1 MVATFSHTAV
11 VAEPKC
17 AKLRKAE
24 APELR
29 EARDFFS
36 KPSWAALNAAFV
48 YRKTSWAAS
57 NTALV

>member
-29 EARDFFS
+29 EARDFF
-36 KPSWAALNAAFV
+36 LNL
-48 YRKTSWAAS
+48 RGP
-57 NTALV
+57 L